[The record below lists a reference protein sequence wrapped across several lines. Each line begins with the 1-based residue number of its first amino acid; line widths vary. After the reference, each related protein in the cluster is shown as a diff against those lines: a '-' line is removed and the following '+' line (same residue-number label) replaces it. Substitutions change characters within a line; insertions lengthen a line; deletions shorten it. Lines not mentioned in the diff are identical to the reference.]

1 MNTQKLS
8 KEDKQKIKFKEV
20 KTTNGKLVRNA
31 SETAAFYLKKIP
43 EYSVLSHQIEQFE
56 IELNIYKAN
65 KDSVLESKTAV
76 MIKSLKAMQKQMSKI
91 VRGKDITDADKD
103 KTRAKKIV
111 KSDKLIQL
119 EEKRTNLA
127 QKLNDLSPSYW
138 MKRLKDAELLLDDT
152 KNHLNY
158 DEELFDVD
166 EFFNT
171 NKEQNIKSSE
181 DKIKELEAER
191 NNIYASISKIVKIPT
206 SQLITLSKY
215 EIKQALNE
223 ALRQDYEACKDEID
237 STNMAMAIEKD
248 ALRDENSV
256 KLTDLVFSVLETESP
271 DNDLANPDS
280 PKGKQAR
287 EMMAVANIPLVNA
300 IANFNCRKYNLLNL
314 FDDAVS
320 AGLLGL
326 TQAINVWYSK
336 QVLISQPLPFKT
348 FASSYI
354 TNQIKEELA
363 SLGRTG
369 GQISGSSYADKVH
382 YQSKRVSNFV
392 KANADLFSDIDEEQV
407 KIIVEGLQDDE
418 LRAINSS
425 TNQSDIEG
433 TVTGDE
439 EESADVWANIA
450 IDDNYGADDIIEMKA
465 QYKKMMKNVITIL
478 SLMTNKTLANGEIV
492 QTDKPLFD
500 VYDRRIFL
508 LNFGLYKNIF
518 NDAVENKK
526 NINEYT
532 QEEIAQHIT
541 QMKKQRGEM
550 KADAKPITQE
560 AIAIR
565 IKNITNKLDEVF
577 KIYPELRG
585 GFEYFFRRKAEL
597 SVISREIEKQQ
608 INHFAEKVQKQSE
621 RLQKEE
627 MLNISIANGDTVSD
641 ILDNMDNF
649 DDKEIYQL
657 FDEMLNLS
665 NQ

>member
-43 EYSVLSHQIEQFE
+43 EYSVLSHQIEQLE

-326 TQAINVWYSK
+326 TQAINVW
-336 QVLISQPLPFKT
+336 
-348 FASSYI
+348 
-354 TNQIKEELA
+354 
-363 SLGRTG
+363 
-369 GQISGSSYADKVH
+369 
-382 YQSKRVSNFV
+382 
-392 KANADLFSDIDEEQV
+392 
-407 KIIVEGLQDDE
+407 
-418 LRAINSS
+418 
-425 TNQSDIEG
+425 
-433 TVTGDE
+433 
-439 EESADVWANIA
+439 
-450 IDDNYGADDIIEMKA
+450 
-465 QYKKMMKNVITIL
+465 
-478 SLMTNKTLANGEIV
+478 
-492 QTDKPLFD
+492 
-500 VYDRRIFL
+500 
-508 LNFGLYKNIF
+508 
-518 NDAVENKK
+518 
-526 NINEYT
+526 
-532 QEEIAQHIT
+532 
-541 QMKKQRGEM
+541 
-550 KADAKPITQE
+550 
-560 AIAIR
+560 
-565 IKNITNKLDEVF
+565 
-577 KIYPELRG
+577 
-585 GFEYFFRRKAEL
+585 
-597 SVISREIEKQQ
+597 
-608 INHFAEKVQKQSE
+608 
-621 RLQKEE
+621 
-627 MLNISIANGDTVSD
+627 
-641 ILDNMDNF
+641 
-649 DDKEIYQL
+649 
-657 FDEMLNLS
+657 
-665 NQ
+665 

>member
-1 MNTQKLS
+1 M
-8 KEDKQKIKFKEV
+8 
-20 KTTNGKLVRNA
+20 
-31 SETAAFYLKKIP
+31 
-43 EYSVLSHQIEQFE
+43 
-56 IELNIYKAN
+56 
-65 KDSVLESKTAV
+65 
-76 MIKSLKAMQKQMSKI
+76 
-91 VRGKDITDADKD
+91 
-103 KTRAKKIV
+103 
-111 KSDKLIQL
+111 
-119 EEKRTNLA
+119 
-127 QKLNDLSPSYW
+127 
-138 MKRLKDAELLLDDT
+138 
-152 KNHLNY
+152 
-158 DEELFDVD
+158 
-166 EFFNT
+166 
-171 NKEQNIKSSE
+171 
-181 DKIKELEAER
+181 
-191 NNIYASISKIVKIPT
+191 
-206 SQLITLSKY
+206 
-215 EIKQALNE
+215 
-223 ALRQDYEACKDEID
+223 
-237 STNMAMAIEKD
+237 
-248 ALRDENSV
+248 
-256 KLTDLVFSVLETESP
+256 
-271 DNDLANPDS
+271 
-280 PKGKQAR
+280 
-287 EMMAVANIPLVNA
+287 
-300 IANFNCRKYNLLNL
+300 
-314 FDDAVS
+314 
-320 AGLLGL
+320 
-326 TQAINVWYSK
+326 
-336 QVLISQPLPFKT
+336 ISQPLPFKT

-450 IDDNYGADDIIEMKA
+450 IDDNYGADDIIEMKS

-560 AIAIR
+560 AIATR
-565 IKNITNKLDEVF
+565 IKNITNKLEEVF